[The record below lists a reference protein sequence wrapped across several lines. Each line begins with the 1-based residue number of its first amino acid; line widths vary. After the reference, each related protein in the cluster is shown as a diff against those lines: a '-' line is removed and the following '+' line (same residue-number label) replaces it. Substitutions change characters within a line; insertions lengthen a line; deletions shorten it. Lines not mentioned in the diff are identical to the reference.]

1 MANAN
6 VNASDGMGM
15 KLRQNGAAN
24 LAELVANCY
33 KYCNCE
39 MLGMGAWNHPRYW
52 DVLLL
57 APSFFWGGK
66 YHRESVEPT
75 HECMNSCMFLCSD
88 VFFLGRFQHV

>member
-52 DVLLL
+52 DVF
-57 APSFFWGGK
+57 APGTFFYLGGGE
-66 YHRESVEPT
+66 HIIGSPLSQL
-75 HECMNSCMFLCSD
+75 MN
-88 VFFLGRFQHV
+88 V